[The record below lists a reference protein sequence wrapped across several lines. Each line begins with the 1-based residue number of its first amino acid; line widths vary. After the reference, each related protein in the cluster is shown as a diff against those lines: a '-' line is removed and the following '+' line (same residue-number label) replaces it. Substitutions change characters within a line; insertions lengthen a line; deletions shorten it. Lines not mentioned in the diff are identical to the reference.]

1 MSQENTITGKA
12 TYIVEEP
19 KSNFPS
25 SISSLFGIKSPTSP
39 PNPPSSQVN
48 DNQSP
53 SSDQNGS
60 TVQGDVSFIPFY
72 QKFSQNIKSYKFLQT
87 KLIID
92 IVNQLKELRLPLT
105 EPYGIDIPSNLIN
118 PISQNETNIENVIF
132 TIKSKTDERLKKI
145 NETLGE
151 YGFNFVPSMPTIDD
165 KLKTEIAN
173 EIEVV
178 NKTLDLKFKNVF
190 VKNVNEI
197 RTETSKLYKAF
208 LNDTLK
214 LDNVNSPQYYESV
227 IKIAK
232 TFIERKLKDNSYLKK
247 ENTITDE
254 QLDVLL
260 KLNGVQF
267 GAYFS
272 NINNTNIQ
280 IPEHHI
286 YIGEGNETVQIYGE
300 SKSYLK
306 KMIGLKRTTNES
318 KKKYWFMNQD
328 GIIQDIFIDTKEGIK
343 KNDQPILYEINY
355 NNQSFSMH
363 RTKSNGGRFTR
374 RNLKSNKITKNK
386 RSNRRKTH
394 KLSN

>member
-1 MSQENTITGKA
+1 MSQESPTK
-12 TYIVEEP
+12 VEGEAKYVEP
-19 KSNFPS
+19 KSILPS
-25 SISSLFGIKSPTSP
+25 FLSLFPDNKSHTSP
-39 PNPPSSQVN
+39 PVVTPIVQPQEQN
-48 DNQSP
+48 DL
-53 SSDQNGS
+53 
-60 TVQGDVSFIPFY
+60 TVQGDVSVVVPFHE
-72 QKFSQNIKSYKFLQT
+72 KIFKNIKSYKFLQT

-92 IVNQLKELRLPLT
+92 IVKQLKELRVPLT
-105 EPYGIDIPSNLIN
+105 EPYGINIPSNLIN
-118 PISQNETNIENVIF
+118 PISQNDPNISNVIT
-132 TIKSKTDERLKKI
+132 TIQTTTNTRLEEI
-145 NETLGE
+145 NKMLDE
-151 YGFNFVPSMPTIDD
+151 YGFNFVHSMPTIDD
-165 KLKTEIAN
+165 KLKSEIVN
-173 EIEVV
+173 EIEAV
-178 NKTLDLKFKNVF
+178 NQTLDLKFKNVF
-190 VKNVNEI
+190 VRNINEI
-197 RTETSKLYKAF
+197 RTNISNSYNDY
-208 LNDTLK
+208 LNDTLY
-214 LDNVNSPQYYESV
+214 LDKVNTPQYYESV

-232 TFIERKLKDNSYLKK
+232 TFIENKLKENGYL
-247 ENTITDE
+247 NQNDTITDE

-260 KLNGVQF
+260 KMNGVQF

-272 NINNTNIQ
+272 NINATQIE

-286 YIGEGNETVQIYGE
+286 YIGQGNETVQIYGE

-306 KMIGLKRTTNES
+306 QIVGLKRTTNES

-343 KNDQPILYEINY
+343 KNNQPTLYEINY